1 MYGLA
6 NSYYV
11 PFSTMQLRDPDPRVP
26 HCACSHVQV
35 GSMHV
40 YMHVH
45 PWQVT
50 RMVMPSKPHA
60 ADVTLY
66 PNNLVAYFPSFF
78 TDMIMNNTAYR
89 HMHTCAYVHIYA

>member
-11 PFSTMQLRDPDPRVP
+11 PFSTMQLQDPDPRAP

-50 RMVMPSKPHA
+50 RMVMPSETHA

-66 PNNLVAYFPSFF
+66 TNNLVAYFPSFF
-78 TDMIMNNTAYR
+78 TR
-89 HMHTCAYVHIYA
+89 HDHEQHSL